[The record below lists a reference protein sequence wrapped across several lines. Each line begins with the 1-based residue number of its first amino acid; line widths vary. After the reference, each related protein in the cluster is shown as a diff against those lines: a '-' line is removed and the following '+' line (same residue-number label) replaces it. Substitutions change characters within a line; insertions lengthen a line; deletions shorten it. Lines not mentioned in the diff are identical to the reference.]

1 MHTKKA
7 LVLLTSV
14 LVVLGLTGLR
24 PAVSRAR
31 SHPKGV
37 TGSGNRAAAQ
47 ITSPKI
53 TKATIA
59 KKDLIVE
66 GENFAAGASILFN
79 GTRLLKAKND
89 DVTPSTKL
97 IVKKGRN
104 SLPED
109 EVVSV
114 QVKNPDGLVSEGI
127 GFFTGLTITYHNT
140 QDGGGISLRVGQIFL
155 LSFDDPDIGWNIYY
169 AVRLGEVIGEIS
181 YRVPQLPNAQG
192 LFFAKQSGLAAFRM
206 EGVTSGR
213 PPFLWLV
220 NLDVQ

>member
-1 MHTKKA
+1 MNTKKA
-7 LVLLTSV
+7 LLLASM

-24 PAVSRAR
+24 PAVSRAT
-31 SHPKGV
+31 SHLNGV
-37 TGSGNRAAAQ
+37 TGSGNRSTLQ
-47 ITSPKI
+47 VIVPKI
-53 TKATIA
+53 TKATIE
-59 KKDLIVE
+59 KKDLVVE
-66 GENFAAGASILFN
+66 GESFAAGASILFN
-79 GTRLLKAKND
+79 GTKTLKARND
-89 DVTPSTKL
+89 DVTPGTKL

-114 QVKNPDGLVSEGI
+114 QVKNPDGLVSEAI
-127 GFFTGLTITYHNT
+127 GFFTGLTLTYHNT